1 MFFHL
6 LFGVVW
12 FHNRVHLGPAILC
25 CTTYIP
31 GMYLCVQSAA
41 AAAAAAA
48 AAVVAVV
55 VVVVVGGVVVV
66 VAVMVV
72 VVLLLLLLAAAVRH
86 RVPDGVIFCLFIAS
100 DSCVFF
106 PFHSIRFIFT
116 APLGSIVAFMS
127 SIGLYYVLGNYGQ
140 WRSQGR
146 RQSAPAKPHL

>member
-1 MFFHL
+1 
-6 LFGVVW
+6 
-12 FHNRVHLGPAILC
+12 
-25 CTTYIP
+25 
-31 GMYLCVQSAA
+31 MYSCIQSVAA
-41 AAAAAAA
+41 AAAATSLC
-48 AAVVAVV
+48 VAI
-55 VVVVVGGVVVV
+55 
-66 VAVMVV
+66 
-72 VVLLLLLLAAAVRH
+72 LLLLLQLLLLAAAVRH

-106 PFHSIRFIFT
+106 PFHPIRFIFT